1 MTWLRIESAKDL
13 QHFGTVQLHTIL
25 IHSLMFEN
33 GVPGGQL
40 FSGLYRADTLNLLLY
55 TA

>member
-1 MTWLRIESAKDL
+1 MTWLHTQSAKDL
-13 QHFGTVQLHTIL
+13 QYFGTVQSHTIL
-25 IHSLMFEN
+25 IHSLMFDN

-40 FSGLYRADTLNLLLY
+40 FSGLYIADTLTVLLF